1 MAPLMCLFLLVSSTD
16 SLCNALRF
24 TNGRPASTL
33 LTLRGGQV
41 DIDDQYAL
49 SFDADVDPAQ
59 AGEFVSAGSDMY
71 IDEEDETEE
80 ESVIPTLETDLD
92 LDEALEAAGSKLV
105 VLDFTAK
112 WCGPCQKL
120 APIRRCAFTNAMCQS
135 VLRPVLH
142 MHGASRDCPR
152 FIFSRTASRSRRSSV
167 SICRRSKRRLQ
178 RRRSRSLCGYC
189 GAVRC

>member
-1 MAPLMCLFLLVSSTD
+1 M
-16 SLCNALRF
+16 
-24 TNGRPASTL
+24 
-33 LTLRGGQV
+33 

-120 APIRRCAFTNAMCQS
+120 APILEELAKKHGSKVCFYKCDVPKRAAPGLAHARGVTRLPA
-135 VLRPVLH
+135 LH
-142 MHGASRDCPR
+142 FFKDGEQIEEIIGFDLPAIKAQIAKATQP
-152 FIFSRTASRSRRSSV
+152 FIVRILRSSEMLV
-167 SICRRSKRRLQ
+167 GLAAAYAASMCVDWKRLFGR
-178 RRRSRSLCGYC
+178 
-189 GAVRC
+189 A